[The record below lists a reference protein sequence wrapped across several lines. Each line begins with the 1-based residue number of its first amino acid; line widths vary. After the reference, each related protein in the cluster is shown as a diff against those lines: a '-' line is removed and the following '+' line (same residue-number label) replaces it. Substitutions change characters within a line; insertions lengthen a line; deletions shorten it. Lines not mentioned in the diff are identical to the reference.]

1 MENNNLNEMLEQT
14 DSFMKVPKR
23 GEIVKGKVVQ
33 VMDDE
38 VVVNIGY
45 KSDGIIPSREISSNP
60 DINLREII
68 NEGDEL
74 DVYVL
79 KTDDG
84 EGNVILSKKRV
95 DIIKDWEELEQ
106 AYKENKTL
114 TVNTKT
120 VVKGGIIAYF
130 KEIRGF
136 IPASQ
141 LTNRYV
147 ENLDEFV
154 NKQLDVKTIEVN
166 KGKRKA
172 VFSHRKIVEEKIAE
186 QREKL
191 WNTIEKD
198 TVMKGEVKRLTNFGA
213 FVDLGGVDGL
223 IHISEMSWGHIKHP
237 SEVLNV
243 GDMVDVYIKDFN
255 KDEGKISLSLKQIK
269 GNPWDDIDKK
279 YEVGQIIKGKV
290 VKLVDFGAFVEI
302 EPGIEGLLHISQIS
316 EKHISKPSE
325 ELEVG
330 QTVTIKILDINKEEK
345 RISLSIKEALESE
358 SVENYTDEIVKEEQ
372 TTTTIGDIIKFKEN
386 N

>member
-1 MENNNLNEMLEQT
+1 
-14 DSFMKVPKR
+14 
-23 GEIVKGKVVQ
+23 
-33 VMDDE
+33 
-38 VVVNIGY
+38 
-45 KSDGIIPSREISSNP
+45 
-60 DINLREII
+60 
-68 NEGDEL
+68 
-74 DVYVL
+74 
-79 KTDDG
+79 
-84 EGNVILSKKRV
+84 
-95 DIIKDWEELEQ
+95 
-106 AYKENKTL
+106 
-114 TVNTKT
+114 
-120 VVKGGIIAYF
+120 
-130 KEIRGF
+130 
-136 IPASQ
+136 
-141 LTNRYV
+141 
-147 ENLDEFV
+147 
-154 NKQLDVKTIEVN
+154 
-166 KGKRKA
+166 
-172 VFSHRKIVEEKIAE
+172 
-186 QREKL
+186 
-191 WNTIEKD
+191 
-198 TVMKGEVKRLTNFGA
+198 
-213 FVDLGGVDGL
+213 
-223 IHISEMSWGHIKHP
+223 
-237 SEVLNV
+237 VLNV